1 MFRKLTAS
9 SAFQRIV
16 SWILAKYMQFCAAT
30 KRWDRRGEEHR
41 DVCTETGD
49 GMIAAFW
56 HSRIVLSFMGWDRK
70 ASQTPTMLISRS
82 REGDLIA
89 HFARNLSISVV
100 RGSSRNT
107 RKSKQKG
114 GVKALRDM
122 QRAIENGACVGLTVD
137 GPRGPR
143 QRASMGVIQLAK
155 MTGKPIMIYSLSVSN
170 KKVFNS
176 WDRFIVPFPF
186 GKGVVIWKEPLFV
199 GENATDE
206 EMETARLELERR
218 LNDAT
223 READQAIGGP
233 VIEPAAPR
241 PASSAEVGK

>member
-16 SWILAKYMQFCAAT
+16 SWILAKYMQICAAT
-30 KRWDRRGEEHR
+30 KRWERRGVEHR
-41 DVCTETGD
+41 DACTRTGE
-49 GMIAAFW
+49 GMVAAFW
-56 HSRIVLSFMGWDRK
+56 HSRIALSFMGWDRE
-70 ASQTPTMLISRS
+70 APQTPTMLISRS

-107 RKSKQKG
+107 RKTKQKG

-122 QRAIENGACVGLTVD
+122 QRAVENRACVGLTVD

-176 WDRFIVPFPF
+176 WDRFIIPYPF

-199 GENATDE
+199 SENATE
-206 EMETARLELERR
+206 KEMEGARLELERR

-223 READQAIGGP
+223 READEAVGGP

-241 PASSAEVGK
+241 QMQEPGA